1 MKRVLMIEDSAV
13 VLKALLDVFYP
24 RWSPFSVDYRVTISG
39 GEAKRLGGG
48 NAMTFGGE
56 VLRRAFTTGVI
67 RPGTKI
73 VAISGMPT
81 SNEQTTPKC

>member
-1 MKRVLMIEDSAV
+1 MKRVLMIEDSAL

-24 RWSPFSVDYRVTISG
+24 RWSPFS
-39 GEAKRLGGG
+39 L
-48 NAMTFGGE
+48 GE
-56 VLRRAFTTGVI
+56 VLRRAFTAGVI
-67 RPGTKI
+67 RPGTKV